1 MKTIIF
7 HVRSRPDNPE
17 LGYGD
22 LVQVFDGDNNLYG
35 GHASTCPNPY
45 KTLEIGRKPWGKLY
59 GWIDNQTTTF
69 ECVEH
74 HKFGKCL
81 LVNGGFPVASR
92 VPNPNH
98 GGAYIITEV
107 FVHSGGHGCNNKRWR
122 GSAGCL
128 TIPPED
134 WDNFISLFEIGEKGH
149 LTIKP
154 YMENR

>member
-35 GHASTCPNPY
+35 GHGSTCPNPY
-45 KTLEIGRKPWGKLY
+45 KTLEIGRKPWTKLY

-74 HKFGKCL
+74 DRYGKCL
-81 LVNGGFPVASR
+81 LINSGFPVASR

-98 GGAYIITEV
+98 DGAYIITEV
-107 FVHSGGHGCNNKRWR
+107 FVHTGAHKSNNKRWR